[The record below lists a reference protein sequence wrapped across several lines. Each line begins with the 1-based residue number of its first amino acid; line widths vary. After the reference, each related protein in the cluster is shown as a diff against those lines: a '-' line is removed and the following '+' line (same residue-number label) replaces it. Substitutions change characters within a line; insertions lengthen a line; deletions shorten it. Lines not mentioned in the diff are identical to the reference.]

1 MKNKDS
7 LEFTSYLSETE
18 ESLAGSIAA
27 AGVLN
32 QINARKFERD
42 VISDLSSDILGHVDV
57 NAEQISL
64 ILQSDIHLEAFK
76 EIVRYN
82 DTEWDVD
89 RPSDE
94 LVVLLRRI
102 LNQPGSSSIYPNT
115 IVESDVIEIRAT
127 DTRLTDSMER
137 VDVIEKYGLFR
148 QELND
153 VASTAGNRFSN
164 PAVLED
170 IAIALN
176 EDVEVILQKCTVDM
190 LEPELLGSIECINKQ
205 TLVGQL
211 ETVHETINSR
221 LASGNIDIDTYAEIF
236 PILSRHKKLH
246 ANLRKLAFA
255 LTFQRRLPLQSMFTK
270 LPEQPN
276 INAIEQIDYFI
287 NEEVVGNIFKDVF
300 TQDHVAQKF
309 KRMCKTGPISMDMHK
324 DKESSIMES
333 TRKIQFIPTRGALR
347 EFAAYIGDSCYT
359 LQGKL
364 MSEEHPNVT
373 AIIMKQINRGTG
385 EERFVGSSLLIDTTD
400 VSGDRVAVIRAL
412 NPIENIIN
420 KLSVSDF
427 YNQFINYIKAA
438 TQGDFSKVGI
448 VIDNRAGGAATNRPL
463 LFNYLKRLRD
473 DGILRPMTMIGK
485 EDTVIN
491 GFDISDKVYEV

>member
-1 MKNKDS
+1 MENKNS
-7 LEFTSYLSETE
+7 LEFMPYLSETE
-18 ESLAGSIAA
+18 ERLAGNIAT
-27 AGVLN
+27 AGILN
-32 QINARKFERD
+32 QISARKLEWCA
-42 VISDLSSDILGHVDV
+42 ISGFSSDILGCVDV

-76 EIVRYN
+76 KIVRYN
-82 DTEWDVD
+82 DTEWDVG

-94 LVVLLRRI
+94 LIVLLRRI
-102 LNQPGSSSIYPNT
+102 LNQPESSSIYPNT
-115 IVESDVIEIRAT
+115 ITESDVIEIRAT

-190 LEPELLGSIECINKQ
+190 LEPELLGGIEYANKQ
-205 TLVGQL
+205 ALVGQL
-211 ETVHETINSR
+211 EAVSETINSR

-236 PILSRHKKLH
+236 PILSKHKKLH

-255 LTFQRRLPLQSMFTK
+255 LTFQHRLPLQGMFTK

-324 DKESSIMES
+324 ESSIGES
-333 TRKIQFIPTRGALR
+333 ARKIQFIPTRGTLR
-347 EFAAYIGDSCYT
+347 ELAAYIGDSCYT

-364 MSEEHPNVT
+364 LSEEHPNVT

-400 VSGDRVAVIRAL
+400 VNGDRVSHLGRRFCL
-412 NPIENIIN
+412 PN
-420 KLSVSDF
+420 
-427 YNQFINYIKAA
+427 
-438 TQGDFSKVGI
+438 
-448 VIDNRAGGAATNRPL
+448 L
-463 LFNYLKRLRD
+463 LD
-473 DGILRPMTMIGK
+473 
-485 EDTVIN
+485 V
-491 GFDISDKVYEV
+491 

>member
-1 MKNKDS
+1 MENKNS
-7 LEFTSYLSETE
+7 LESTLYSSETE
-18 ESLAGSIAA
+18 ERLAGNIAA

-32 QINARKFERD
+32 QINAREFERD
-42 VISDLSSDILGHVDV
+42 VISDFSSDVLGYVDV
-57 NAEQISL
+57 SAEQISL
-64 ILQSDIHLEAFK
+64 ILQSDAHLEAFK

-82 DTEWDVD
+82 DTEWDAG

-94 LVVLLRRI
+94 LIVILKRI
-102 LNQPGSSSIYPNT
+102 LSQSEISSIYTDT
-115 IVESDVIEIRAT
+115 ITESDVIEIRAT
-127 DTRLTDSMER
+127 DIRLTDSMER
-137 VDVIEKYGLFR
+137 VDVIEKYSLLR
-148 QELND
+148 QELNN
-153 VASTAGNRFSN
+153 VASAAGNRFSN
-164 PAVLED
+164 PTVLAD
-170 IAIALN
+170 ITTALN
-176 EDVEVILQKCTVDM
+176 EDVGVILQKCTADI
-190 LEPELLGSIECINKQ
+190 LESKPLGSIECVNKQ
-205 TLVGQL
+205 TLLRQL
-211 ETVHETINSR
+211 ETVRKTINSQ
-221 LASGNIDIDTYAEIF
+221 LASGNIDIDTYTEIF
-236 PILSRHKKLH
+236 PILSKHKKLH

-255 LTFQRRLPLQSMFTK
+255 LTFQCRLPLQSMFTK
-270 LPEQPN
+270 LPERPN

-300 TQDHVAQKF
+300 AQDHVAQKF

-324 DKESSIMES
+324 ESSIIES

-400 VSGDRVAVIRAL
+400 VNGNRVAVIRAL

-427 YNQFINYIKAA
+427 YNQFTNYIKTV
-438 TQGDFSKVGI
+438 TQGDYSRVGI
-448 VIDNRAGGAATNRPL
+448 VIDNRAGGAATNRPM

-473 DGILRPMTMIGK
+473 DGVLKLMPISK